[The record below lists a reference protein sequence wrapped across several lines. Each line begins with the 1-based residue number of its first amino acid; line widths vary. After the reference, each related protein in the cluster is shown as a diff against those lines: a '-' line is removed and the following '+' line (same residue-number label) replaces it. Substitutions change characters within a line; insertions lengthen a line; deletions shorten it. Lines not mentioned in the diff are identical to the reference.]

1 MRIYQILQLAQN
13 DDKVEQWGIQ
23 EFRKFH
29 LLVEVRKV
37 RKLSSRKFKDYE
49 KISRLVA

>member
-13 DDKVEQWGIQ
+13 DDKVEQWGIE

-29 LLVEVRKV
+29 LLVEVRKLCS
-37 RKLSSRKFKDYE
+37 RKLKYYI
-49 KISRLVA
+49 KISRIVA

>member
-13 DDKVEQWGIQ
+13 DDKVEQWEIQ

-29 LLVEVRKV
+29 LLEEV
-37 RKLSSRKFKDYE
+37 RKLSSRKLKDYE
-49 KISRLVA
+49 KISRLVD

>member
-1 MRIYQILQLAQN
+1 MRKYQILQLAQN

-29 LLVEVRKV
+29 LLVEVRK
-37 RKLSSRKFKDYE
+37 LSSRKLKYYE
-49 KISRLVA
+49 KISRIVA

>member
-13 DDKVEQWGIQ
+13 DKVEQWGIQ
-23 EFRKFH
+23 EFGKFH